1 MNTAQ
6 LECFLTVAQTL
17 NFARAAEQLHITQP
31 AVTQQIQSL
40 EKELGVQLFHR
51 TTHSVRLTDEGTLFL
66 ADARQITAI
75 ATRSKKRFSLQA
87 DRPVEPL
94 FIGCMHAQTMNRLK
108 APLTAMGKEYPA
120 FHPLLQIVP
129 FQHIFRLLDEGTL
142 DVVAD
147 FQMPV
152 ESTLLYKELL
162 HSPMVC
168 ICPQKHL
175 LASREQ
181 VTLADLKTEPLVLP
195 APTLVPTA
203 VRRQQEALLEE
214 RPPVSVHLCE
224 SIDTLG
230 LLIACGYGVSI
241 LPQVLVPDLPDLKEV
256 PLEGG
261 QPVSFGLYYK
271 SLKERPLLKAFI
283 HCAQET
289 LHDESL
295 NMIN

>member
-31 AVTQQIQSL
+31 AVSQQIQSL

-51 TTHSVRLTDEGTLFL
+51 TTHSVRITDEGMLFM

-75 ATRSKKRFSLQA
+75 AARSKKRFSLQA
-87 DRPVEPL
+87 DRVDPL
-94 FIGCMHAQTMNRLK
+94 FIGCMHVQTMNWLK
-108 APLTAMGKEYPA
+108 APLSALGKKYPT

-152 ESTLLYKELL
+152 DSTLQYKELL

-168 ICPQKHL
+168 VCPQDHP
-175 LASREQ
+175 LAGREQ
-181 VTLADLKTEPLVLP
+181 VSLDDLRPEALVLP
-195 APTLVPTA
+195 IPTLVPTA
-203 VRRQQEALLEE
+203 VRRQQESLLEE
-214 RPPVSVHLCE
+214 RPPVSIHLCE
-224 SIDTLG
+224 SIDTLA

-241 LPQVLVPDLPDLKEV
+241 LPQVLAPDLTGLKAI

-261 QPVSFGLYYK
+261 QSVSFGLYYK
-271 SLKERPLLKAFI
+271 PLKERPLLKAFI
-283 HCAQET
+283 RSARET
-289 LHDESL
+289 LGEK
-295 NMIN
+295 